1 MDFQALMQIAEQMSI
16 PELERLL
23 IDLNALILRRK
34 TPDIPARERF
44 LLDKI
49 KTTVLGREKTERY
62 QELVYKHEFETITD
76 EEHAEW
82 GQLADEEENIRVQ
95 WLTYLV
101 ELTQLRDVPLP
112 QLMEDL
118 GLNRPMYA

>member
-1 MDFQALMQIAEQMSI
+1 MDFQVLLQHAEQMSI
-16 PELERLL
+16 PELENML

-49 KTTVLGREKTERY
+49 KTTVLGREKTKRY

-76 EEHAEW
+76 EEHTECA
-82 GQLADEEENIRVQ
+82 QLAEEEEGIRVQ

-101 ELTQLRDVPLP
+101 ELTQLRDIPLP

-118 GLNRPMYA
+118 GLNRPKYA